1 MDNFVNRLE
10 FLLENLDYT
19 ASAFA
24 DKIGVQRSSL
34 SHLLSG
40 RNKPSLDFIL
50 KVDEAFPELNLKW
63 LLKGEGHYL
72 ESENKNYTIQSTPKT
87 SPISN
92 SAPTLFSNQNETKS
106 ESDVIKNTPDENQN
120 TGKASQLENQDSF
133 RIANDLSDSDVE
145 QIIIFY
151 KDGSFRQ
158 FKPK

>member
-72 ESENKNYTIQSTPKT
+72 ENENKNYVAQSPPKI
-87 SPISN
+87 SQISN
-92 SAPTLFSNQNETKS
+92 SAPTLFSNENDIKS
-106 ESDVIKNTPDENQN
+106 ESDIIKNTPSENQN
-120 TGKASQLENQDSF
+120 TGNASQLKNQDSF
-133 RIANDLSDSDVE
+133 QIANNLSNSDVE

>member
-63 LLKGEGHYL
+63 LLKGDGHYL
-72 ESENKNYTIQSTPKT
+72 ENKNKNYVAQSPPKI
-87 SPISN
+87 SQISN
-92 SAPTLFSNQNETKS
+92 SAPTLFSDENDIKS
-106 ESDVIKNTPDENQN
+106 ESDIIKNTPTENQN
-120 TGKASQLENQDSF
+120 TGNASQLENQDSF
-133 RIANDLSDSDVE
+133 QIANNLTNSDVE

>member
-72 ESENKNYTIQSTPKT
+72 ENENKNYVAQSPPKI
-87 SPISN
+87 SQISN
-92 SAPTLFSNQNETKS
+92 SAPTLFSNENDIKS
-106 ESDVIKNTPDENQN
+106 ESDIIKNTPSENQN
-120 TGKASQLENQDSF
+120 TGNAPQLENQDSF
-133 RIANDLSDSDVE
+133 QIANNLSNSDVE